1 LENICHRYSCE
12 VAFSDTDAS
21 GWVHFSKILTY
32 PEMAEHD
39 FLRKQGL
46 DVFDRSK
53 GGWPRV
59 KVSCEYR
66 KPLVFQEKIEVL
78 LSLDHIGG
86 TSLVWKF
93 QIMKGNGE
101 LAARGEMVT
110 VKVGSSGEV
119 TGITET
125 EKNLLE
131 GGA

>member
-1 LENICHRYSCE
+1 
-12 VAFSDTDAS
+12 
-21 GWVHFSKILTY
+21 VHFSKILTY
-32 PEMAEHD
+32 PERAEHD

-59 KVSCEYR
+59 KVSCEYKR
-66 KPLVFQEKIEVL
+66 PLVFEEKIEVL

-93 QIMKGNGE
+93 EIVKADGE

-110 VKVGSSGEV
+110 VKVGGSGEV
-119 TGITET
+119 TGITEV
-125 EKNLLE
+125 ERNLLE
-131 GGA
+131 GGV